1 MQAEMRKPGLH
12 GSRRHFVAP
21 HHEGVD
27 GKDNNKMPL
36 AGTGMLLTSMNID
49 AAHEADFN
57 RWYDREH
64 LEERVAI
71 EGFLEARRYVAH
83 AANPKYLSLYST
95 ETLDVLDSP
104 AYRARLANQTEWSR
118 RNMAHFK
125 DMLRVVARIT
135 ISNGTGRGAALGVVR
150 LRPTPENAGAWRD
163 ALQEKLAP
171 QQREG
176 VISMHL
182 LESEPE
188 LSGATADIPAVR
200 NEGARDWFVL
210 VDGTHV
216 SAVSALIAERFTGP
230 AAAPFPP
237 PVSVGT
243 YSLMWDLAKS
253 DIAHN

>member
-1 MQAEMRKPGLH
+1 
-12 GSRRHFVAP
+12 
-21 HHEGVD
+21 
-27 GKDNNKMPL
+27 MPL
-36 AGTGMLLTSMNID
+36 AGKGMLLTSMNID
-49 AAHEADFN
+49 AANEAGFN

-95 ETLDVLDSP
+95 ATLEVLDSP

-118 RNMAHFK
+118 RCMADFK

-135 ISNGTGRGAALGVVR
+135 ISKGTGRGAALGLVR
-150 LRPTPENAGAWRD
+150 LRPTADNGAAWRD
-163 ALQEKLAP
+163 ALQEKLSP
-171 QQREG
+171 GDREG
-176 VISMHL
+176 IISMHL
-182 LESEPE
+182 LETEPE

-210 VDGTHV
+210 IDGTHV
-216 SAVSALIAERFTGP
+216 GAVSAIIAERFTGP
-230 AAAPFPP
+230 AAAPFPL

-243 YSLMWDLAKS
+243 YNLMWDLAKS
-253 DIAHN
+253 EIASN